1 MDNIL
6 NEKTLCRILQGRL
19 RCSLGDPALY
29 IYEPTKEILEESFE
43 VYDQAYKEA
52 YFKGVYLK
60 SELLPILMEN
70 NLWTPYDDREAEKIE
85 KQIEDHKVKAFEFF
99 YKTKDL
105 ANIKMV
111 LRFLE
116 KDLLKCKT
124 KKHTLDHISCEGVAS
139 FARSI
144 WIISKTVYNVDKTPY
159 DWSRHSISSLMD
171 YYNSN
176 QISSDQFRLVA
187 RSEPWRSMWNIGK
200 KQGNAFG
207 KSACE
212 LSKDQISLSSYSSM
226 YDNVYES
233 SEAPDEKV
241 IEDDDCLDGWFI
253 SQRRQ
258 YDRQKKK
265 KQSEDLIKNPKI
277 ANSQEIFLVAK
288 DQEEASRIY
297 DINDPMVR
305 SIIQD
310 RQNTIKSSDKQIRF
324 QEFNDIKQD
333 IAMDRVQAA
342 RNKVKGMR

>member
-85 KQIEDHKVKAFEFF
+85 KQIEDHKLKAFEFF

-124 KKHTLDHISCEGVAS
+124 KKTHT
-139 FARSI
+139 RS
-144 WIISKTVYNVDKTPY
+144 
-159 DWSRHSISSLMD
+159 H
-171 YYNSN
+171 
-176 QISSDQFRLVA
+176 
-187 RSEPWRSMWNIGK
+187 
-200 KQGNAFG
+200 
-207 KSACE
+207 
-212 LSKDQISLSSYSSM
+212 
-226 YDNVYES
+226 
-233 SEAPDEKV
+233 
-241 IEDDDCLDGWFI
+241 
-253 SQRRQ
+253 
-258 YDRQKKK
+258 
-265 KQSEDLIKNPKI
+265 
-277 ANSQEIFLVAK
+277 FL
-288 DQEEASRIY
+288 
-297 DINDPMVR
+297 
-305 SIIQD
+305 
-310 RQNTIKSSDKQIRF
+310 
-324 QEFNDIKQD
+324 
-333 IAMDRVQAA
+333 
-342 RNKVKGMR
+342 